1 MAIIIQERRIIPRRP
16 MLSEPKLETFFS
28 LLRHFSNHT
37 PDRAALIEPSSGRTV
52 SYRQLANR
60 VEELASKLSHL
71 GVRVGTPVVVM
82 MSRGI
87 ALVETI
93 LAISRLGGW
102 CVPYMAARDLKTA
115 LTVAREALA
124 PEYFIY
130 SSEHGRSTELAQPAE
145 RWLSFEALDA
155 SPDAASVSYE
165 PEGNT
170 ILYLN
175 ETSGSS
181 NKPKLV
187 PASHAAIIANTAA
200 CVQALGIT
208 SEDTHMCTFNSHA
221 HEIFARALFTGG
233 TAVLLQATVAEDQ
246 SAFLQAMVHQ
256 RVTCLMSNATAYTA
270 LVQLSNY
277 RPERFSLR
285 LAESGGMPTPETLTA
300 RVADRF
306 GARLVA
312 VWGSTETAGVAL
324 ASQGDR
330 SREGSV
336 GKPLPGYF
344 VKVVDEKGN
353 PVPAGEV
360 GELIISGEAVAGSYL
375 SGGDQTQLGG
385 GTFRTGD
392 RAKID
397 SEGWVFIRGRIA
409 NEFKVA
415 GIVVS
420 AEEIESAISK
430 SEHVSQVAVLPINH
444 PTYGYVP
451 VALVVPKGDDYY
463 SMDRKFER
471 RVIAQIIKEATRHL
485 QQPFFELPTRIK
497 WVREL
502 PRTKPGDK
510 LDRRAL
516 LRVFIEEPPQ
526 ATKVRLSNWRRLR
539 LVADALERKSLL
551 RLPVRNPIGFVRLVW
566 VVLKGDKAK

>member
-1 MAIIIQERRIIPRRP
+1 MATIIEEQRSAPRHP
-16 MLSEPKLETFFS
+16 MLSESKLETFFDA
-28 LLRHFSNHT
+28 LRHFSNHT
-37 PDRAALIEPSSGRTV
+37 PGRAALIEPSSGRTV

-60 VEELASKLSHL
+60 VEELASKLSHQ
-71 GVRVGTPVVVM
+71 GVGVGTPVVVIM
-82 MSRGI
+82 PRGI

-124 PEYFIY
+124 PEFFIY
-130 SSEHGRSTELAQPAE
+130 SSEYGRSNDLAQQAE

-155 SPDAASVSYE
+155 SPDAASANYE
-165 PEGNT
+165 PDGNT

-221 HEIFARALFTGG
+221 HEVFARALFTGG
-233 TAVLLQATVAEDQ
+233 TAVLLQAAVAEDQ

-277 RPERFSLR
+277 RPGRFSLR
-285 LAESGGMPTPETLTA
+285 LAESGGMPTPETLKP

-306 GARLVA
+306 GARLVP
-312 VWGSTETAGVAL
+312 VWGSTETAGVAI
-324 ASQGDR
+324 ACQEVR
-330 SREGSV
+330 CREGSV

-344 VKVVDEKGN
+344 VEVVDEKGN
-353 PVPAGEV
+353 PVPAGKS
-360 GELIISGEAVAGSYL
+360 GELIISGEAVASRYL
-375 SGGDQTQLGG
+375 SGGDGAQLEG

-397 SEGWVFIRGRIA
+397 NDGWVFIRGRIA

-420 AEEIESAISK
+420 AEEIEKAISQ

-444 PTYGYVP
+444 PIYGYVP
-451 VALVVPKGDDYY
+451 VALIVPSGEAYY
-463 SMDRKFER
+463 SMGKKSEG
-471 RVIAQIIKEATRHL
+471 RVIRQIVKESRRHL

-502 PRTKPGDK
+502 PRTKPADK

-516 LRVFIEEPPQ
+516 LRAFTEEPPR
-526 ATKVRLSNWRRLR
+526 ATKVRLSRWRRLR
-539 LVADALERKSLL
+539 LTAEALERKTVVRLL
-551 RLPVRNPIGFVRLVW
+551 VRNPIGLVRLVW